1 MAAERSRA
9 MRAHVPW
16 SASPRR
22 PVVRSLL
29 ALMLLLVAVPL
40 GATLLAATPASAAMP
55 SGITTVFLIVM
66 ENHDWSSIKGSSSAP
81 YINSLLKRPDAAYAS
96 NYHNVPTNTSL
107 HPSEPNYL
115 SLEGATNVY
124 PDHSFT
130 TDSSPS
136 ASNSTSSTKHL
147 ATLLKAKGI
156 AWAAYQE
163 DISGTNC
170 PISGTGNYTPRHEPF
185 LFFQDVSGNQPSS
198 SNSYCRQHLRPY
210 SQLAGDLSND
220 RVRGYNF
227 LTPNLC
233 HDMHSNS
240 CSGSSNVVKQG
251 DDWLR
256 ANLPTILNSKVYK
269 SGSALVA
276 ITWDEGGSGNNPI
289 GMILLSPKTKGNGY
303 TNSAAYTHSS
313 WVKTVE
319 EIFGLSPLVGHAAD
333 SSTWDLSAF
342 FKAGTT
348 TTRAA
353 HQAKPHKS
361 HKHHGHGAGH
371 GAALASKTAQTGA
384 HHAKAQAKPAQHG
397 KHGAK

>member
-1 MAAERSRA
+1 
-9 MRAHVPW
+9 
-16 SASPRR
+16 
-22 PVVRSLL
+22 
-29 ALMLLLVAVPL
+29 MLLPSAPPAGRALIRWVAIFLLFLANPL
-40 GATLLAATPASAAMP
+40 GIARTPARGASAAMP
-55 SGITTVFLIVM
+55 SGITTVFLVVF

-115 SLEGATNVY
+115 WLEGATNVY

-130 TDSSPS
+130 TDSSP
-136 ASNSTSSTKHL
+136 AVSNSTSSTKHL
-147 ATLLKAKGI
+147 TTLLKAKGI
-156 AWAAYQE
+156 AWTAYQE

-170 PISGTGNYTPRHEPF
+170 PISSTGNYTPRHEPF
-185 LFFQDVSGNQPSS
+185 LFFQDVSGNPPAS

-240 CSGSSNVVKQG
+240 CAGSSNVVKQG
-251 DDWLR
+251 DDWLK

-303 TNSAAYTHSS
+303 TNTAVYTHSS
-313 WVKTVE
+313 WVKTVQ
-319 EIFGLSPLVGHAAD
+319 EIFGLTPLVGHAAD
-333 SSTWDLSAF
+333 SGTWDLGAF
-342 FKAGTT
+342 FKSGTT
-348 TTRAA
+348 TATST
-353 HQAKPHKS
+353 KKGKS
-361 HKHHGHGAGH
+361 QPGGHRRNHDGAGRRPATTDDGPGRHGARNHVGN
-371 GAALASKTAQTGA
+371 GLKQ
-384 HHAKAQAKPAQHG
+384 
-397 KHGAK
+397 